1 MKLSLVVLTTGKM
14 EGQVI
19 PVTLAQF
26 VIGRDPQCNLRPASP
41 LISKRHCALIIRGE
55 KVFLRDFNSTNG
67 TLVNDQPIKNEIE
80 LNDRDRLK
88 VGPLRFEVRI
98 EALSPVDRPTPPP
111 PTKKPADTPPPAPAI
126 ATTGSEDDN
135 SIADMLLAMGDDG
148 TGAAKTGNVDI
159 PEGSTVMEIATVP
172 PPDGEGKAKEDAL
185 AKAKALQ
192 ANTSHA
198 AKAILEKY
206 MKRPRS

>member
-1 MKLSLVVLTTGKM
+1 MKLSLVVLTTGKS

-19 PVTLAQF
+19 PITLAQF

-41 LISKRHCALIIRGE
+41 LISKRHCAVIVRGD

-67 TLVNDQPIKNEIE
+67 TLLNDQPVKNEVE
-80 LNDRDRLK
+80 LNDKDQLK

-98 EALSPVDRPTPPP
+98 EALSPVNRPTPPP
-111 PTKKPADTPPPAPAI
+111 PTKKPADTPPPPS
-126 ATTGSEDDN
+126 ATPPSASDDEK

-148 TGAAKTGNVDI
+148 AGVAKTGDVEI
-159 PEGSTVMEIATVP
+159 PEGSTVMEIAVP
-172 PPDGEGKAKEDAL
+172 SPEGKAKEDAL